1 MEQTPLW
8 TIMAGNTELPVM
20 PYAVCVVAA
29 IACGLL
35 LMWLTSRGKLKNG
48 TVSTLGVLMLPLGLV
63 FSFLSMSR
71 PFICGIPAGC

>member
-8 TIMAGNTELPVM
+8 TLPVGDTELTVM

-35 LMWLTSRGKLKNG
+35 LLALTSRGKLKSG
-48 TVSTLGVLMLPLGLV
+48 TVSTLAVLMLPLGLV
-63 FSFLSMSR
+63 FAKLFHV
-71 PFICGIPAGC
+71 A